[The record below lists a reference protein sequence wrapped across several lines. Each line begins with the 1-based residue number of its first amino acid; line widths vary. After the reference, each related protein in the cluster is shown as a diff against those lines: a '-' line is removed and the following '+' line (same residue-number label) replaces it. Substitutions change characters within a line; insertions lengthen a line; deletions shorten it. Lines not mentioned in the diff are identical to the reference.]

1 MRETDAPRS
10 RANILQSKQTEAAPH
25 RKRSAQELVSFALS
39 VMHNRR
45 YYFLFILPAGRGRP
59 DAFPDMTLIF
69 FRISLRLARYI
80 KEFITDWRQTG

>member
-1 MRETDAPRS
+1 MRETDAPRR

-39 VMHNRR
+39 VMHKSQVLL
-45 YYFLFILPAGRGRP
+45 LFIFPAARGRP

-69 FRISLRLARYI
+69 FRVSLRPARYI